1 MLQSREGGWGSGS
14 CCSVSGWDWNLGLQE
29 SWLWAV
35 SLAEGGD
42 TPRLCFFVSLRAVS
56 LLCRRTSVQSLCM
69 WVITLPG
76 MVLTLGMQRDESK
89 ISPEFPRTDTNGPEL
104 DGLKQEKCMALQFW
118 RPAL

>member
-1 MLQSREGGWGSGS
+1 MGGGSDSG
-14 CCSVSGWDWNLGLQE
+14 CSVAGWDWNLGHQE

-42 TPRLCFFVSLRAVS
+42 IPRLCFFVSLSAVP
-56 LLCRRTSVQSLCM
+56 LLCERTFVQSLCM

-76 MVLTLGMQRDESK
+76 MVLKLGMPWDETK
-89 ISPEFPRTDTNGPEL
+89 ISPEFPRTDTNGPKL
-104 DGLKQEKCMALQFW
+104 DGLKQEKCTVLQFW